1 VTVRWDGRASAANL
15 LHLDVVD
22 NGPEDGLG
30 PPAAVLVMAKASE
43 SCSHEEFSVLI
54 VGYKLAFGPNE
65 QRDQT
70 MGIPNSSFHLGLSFL
85 EV

>member
-1 VTVRWDGRASAANL
+1 MTVRWDGRASAANL

-43 SCSHEEFSVLI
+43 SCSHGEFSVLI
-54 VGYKLAFGPNE
+54 VG
-65 QRDQT
+65 
-70 MGIPNSSFHLGLSFL
+70 
-85 EV
+85 